1 MIDFK
6 NLDPENKRIIN
17 MYTTARQFKNAIS
30 KEEKILMSKGKV
42 INKIYPYI
50 VNKSFSCEV
59 YLKLIITANGDS
71 YKNIHNIM
79 DLYEKANIKEE
90 FEKYIMDNA
99 NSSGIEYTIE
109 KLYSDLET
117 ISKAFVEWRY
127 IFEKEDLYVS
137 EGILIIFND
146 YLDKY
151 CLKIIQDKCDINMEE
166 YTNI

>member
-1 MIDFK
+1 M
-6 NLDPENKRIIN
+6 
-17 MYTTARQFKNAIS
+17 
-30 KEEKILMSKGKV
+30 
-42 INKIYPYI
+42 
-50 VNKSFSCEV
+50 
-59 YLKLIITANGDS
+59 
-71 YKNIHNIM
+71 
-79 DLYEKANIKEE
+79 YEKANIKEE
-90 FEKYIMDNA
+90 FERYIIDNV
-99 NSSGIEYTIE
+99 NKSGIEYTIE

-151 CLKIIQDKCDINMEE
+151 CLKIIQDKCGINMEE